1 MTTPSVRQDL
11 LGILEGFY
19 LTQIVDTLLRN
30 GALADLH
37 AGIPLDRIAD
47 ARRLDPS
54 LLAILV
60 AYLRAR
66 TAGIVPDVDGRDEA
80 IDGTYLGHLLD
91 QYKGAFGPCLAQ
103 LDAILRAPETG
114 PALIDW
120 ERHGEAFGAA
130 GRGASNAFPL
140 RLLAELNVDCIV
152 DLGCSAGGFLLDFAE
167 QNPRASGW
175 GVDSSPAAIDAARR
189 AADTA
194 NLAGRLEFR
203 VADAF
208 EPAASLSPGEREQVQ
223 LITAFN
229 IANAFFD
236 PRSGKGLTAWLQKLS
251 AAFPNRLLLL
261 CDYYGRV
268 GSSTAGQSHRYRR
281 AMLHDIAQAIT
292 MQGIPPAERS
302 EWVALLESAGVT
314 LVKAFEGNH
323 DEVAHFMY
331 LIQI

>member
-1 MTTPSVRQDL
+1 MTTPSGRQDL
-11 LGILEGFY
+11 LGMMEGFY
-19 LTQIVDTLLRN
+19 LTHILDTLLRN

-37 AGIPLDRIAD
+37 AGIPLHRIAH
-47 ARRLDPS
+47 ARGLDPS
-54 LLAILV
+54 LFATLV

-66 TAGIVPDVDGRDEA
+66 THGIVPDVDSRDEN

-103 LDAILRAPETG
+103 LDAILRVPETG
-114 PALIDW
+114 SALIDW
-120 ERHGEAFGAA
+120 ERHREAFGAA

-140 RLLAELNVDCIV
+140 RLLAELRVDCIV

-167 QNPRASGW
+167 RNPRASGW

-189 AADTA
+189 AAHA
-194 NLAGRLEFR
+194 AQLAGRFEFR
-203 VADAF
+203 IADAF
-208 EPAASLSPGEREQVQ
+208 EPAASLTPGERDQVE
-223 LITAFN
+223 LVTAFN

-236 PRSGKGLTAWLQKLS
+236 PRSGKEFSTWLKKLS

-268 GSSTAGQSHRYRR
+268 GSSTAEDSHRYRR
-281 AMLHDIAQAIT
+281 AMLHDIAQTIT

-302 EWVALLESAGVT
+302 EWTALLEQAGVT

-331 LIQI
+331 LVQI